1 MNEEKNRGDSNCV
14 KVHDTKHMTERRNSD
29 VAEENNETVGKI
41 LLNAELLQ
49 REAVSEISISNHF
62 IRFQHASCKLKC
74 EITFFCVRLIGE
86 TL

>member
-1 MNEEKNRGDSNCV
+1 
-14 KVHDTKHMTERRNSD
+14 MTECRNSD

-41 LLNAELLQ
+41 LLNAELFQ

-62 IRFQHASCKLKC
+62 IHFQHASCNLKC
-74 EITFFCVRLIGE
+74 EITFFCVNLIGE

>member
-62 IRFQHASCKLKC
+62 IRLQA
-74 EITFFCVRLIGE
+74 VN
-86 TL
+86 